1 MKSFYDLQLDLVEE
15 KPKYPSIIY
24 VLKENNR
31 SRFNSFQKQ
40 NPNMPSYLLRK
51 EVQKLC
57 IQDIKQTA
65 VNKQNESM
73 IFIKCSFDNNYYV
86 ELKLQEKM
94 NADI

>member
-40 NPNMPSYLLRK
+40 NPNMPVLSPASHPPLPASTHARSPYLLHT
-51 EVQKLC
+51 Q
-57 IQDIKQTA
+57 
-65 VNKQNESM
+65 
-73 IFIKCSFDNNYYV
+73 
-86 ELKLQEKM
+86 QERIPRPHPHFPPLRHRSDAAAKYFWPV
-94 NADI
+94 

>member
-1 MKSFYDLQLDLVEE
+1 M
-15 KPKYPSIIY
+15 
-24 VLKENNR
+24 
-31 SRFNSFQKQ
+31 
-40 NPNMPSYLLRK
+40 
-51 EVQKLC
+51 QKLC